1 VNRGLSLSEITSIKR
16 EVLLRPTFFQHFD
29 RIIVDW
35 KYLANKE
42 KPLLARES
50 VWIKNQGLKVIVDL
64 SSGINLFPD
73 LRLVKNDSTEYFKSM
88 DAIRSVIEKM
98 SLLGAGDLIMTAH
111 RTIEN
116 NFSDEDFSGS
126 LTNTFRS
133 ISQIAAGKGIN
144 VHLRIV
150 PGKFASKI
158 EQARNFQSSV
168 DEPNF
173 FLAPSLAM
181 LAGDPDNLKKN
192 IEILKDLKYS
202 IFFIGAPEKDFN
214 DKLWN
219 LNLPLFKYKHN
230 ENVRSVLQ
238 LAKDKT
244 LVLDGLY
251 NDKDEE
257 YLEIKNLE
265 DLITM

>member
-1 VNRGLSLSEITSIKR
+1 
-16 EVLLRPTFFQHFD
+16 
-29 RIIVDW
+29 
-35 KYLANKE
+35 
-42 KPLLARES
+42 
-50 VWIKNQGLKVIVDL
+50 VWIKSQGLKVIVDL

-88 DAIRSVIEKM
+88 DVIRLLIEKM
-98 SLLGAGDLIMTAH
+98 TLLGAGDLIMTTH

-116 NFSDEDFSGS
+116 NFTDEEFSGS
-126 LTNTFRS
+126 LMNTLRS
-133 ISQIAAGKGIN
+133 ICKMAAGKGIN

-150 PGKFASKI
+150 PGKFSSGI
-158 EQARNFQSSV
+158 EQARNLQSSV

-173 FLAPSLAM
+173 FVAPSLGM
-181 LAGDPDNLKKN
+181 LAGDPDNLKLN
-192 IEILKDLKYS
+192 IQILKDLKYS
-202 IFFIGAPEKDFN
+202 ILFIGAPEKDIN
-214 DKLWN
+214 GKLWN

-230 ENVRSVLQ
+230 EDVRSVLQ

-265 DLITM
+265 ELIAM